1 MSSTDPIRL
10 TYLRHLQPAAAPTQ
24 RPGDLSS
31 VRLTTPG
38 GELRGEFALDVFEL
52 LRLRGFYEACAA
64 EPEEVA

>member
-1 MSSTDPIRL
+1 MSTDPIRL

-38 GELRGEFALDVFEL
+38 GELRGAYALDVFEL
-52 LRLRGFYEACAA
+52 VHVLKSQVRGEA
-64 EPEEVA
+64 